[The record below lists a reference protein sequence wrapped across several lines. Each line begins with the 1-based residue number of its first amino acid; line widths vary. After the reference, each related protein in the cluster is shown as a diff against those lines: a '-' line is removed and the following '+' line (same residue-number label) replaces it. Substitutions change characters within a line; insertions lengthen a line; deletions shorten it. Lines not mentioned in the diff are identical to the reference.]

1 MGIGVKVHTG
11 KVIHKWVRDMGC
23 TEKKGFLLE
32 VHLVCIFIFCENIN
46 SDILIRSNVN
56 GNLKNMFTQV

>member
-1 MGIGVKVHTG
+1 MGKGREG
-11 KVIHKWVRDMGC
+11 GC
-23 TEKKGFLLE
+23 TEKKDFLLE
-32 VHLVCIFIFCENIN
+32 VHLVCILIFCENIN